1 MGSSQLRRKEHG
13 KSHLSGASEREAA
26 AASHVL
32 GGGGGG
38 SREFICRHY
47 SPLLR
52 SRERERKRNPRRPST
67 RLFVGCWIVCRC
79 GKRRVYTRNL
89 GNIIGMD
96 SVLKIRMRN
105 RIRTFQCSPGL
116 FMCKCVCNISR
127 REAPTGRN
135 NHRNGGTRKDG
146 RGGRGGRGRRG
157 AMSVPC
163 VEQSR
168 TNLAIHGECGRD
180 GEGAK

>member
-1 MGSSQLRRKEHG
+1 MGSSQSRRKEHG
-13 KSHLSGASEREAA
+13 KSHLSGASERE
-26 AASHVL
+26 
-32 GGGGGG
+32 
-38 SREFICRHY
+38 R
-47 SPLLR
+47 LR
-52 SRERERKRNPRRPST
+52 RRATYWAEGAEGVENSFVVITRRCCGREREEKESTSPSA
-67 RLFVGCWIVCRC
+67 RSLVGCWIVFRC
-79 GKRRVYTRNL
+79 GTRRVYTRNL

-180 GEGAK
+180 REGAK